1 MAYPWC
7 VMLVPQVEGRE
18 KAAMLADSKWPN
30 GSEIKIAFL
39 EGDSDLQDRVKAVA
53 GQWLSRT
60 GADLTFSWLNDPN
73 SADIRISFSRKG
85 SWSLL
90 GRYAQLKTDKSEP
103 TMNYGWLKPDSTDDE
118 VREVVLHEFG
128 HALGLIHEHQNPDGG
143 MQWNEAVVKAELS
156 GPPNNWND
164 QQIVTNVLG
173 QYDPRDLRGT
183 PFDPDSIMLYPFPAS
198 WTTNGVSTSNNTDLS
213 NTDIQLIRD
222 LYT

>member
-18 KAAMLADSKWPN
+18 RAAVLADAKWPN

-39 EGDSDLQDRVKAVA
+39 EGDTGLQDRVKAA
-53 GQWLSRT
+53 AEQWLSRT
-60 GADLTFSWLNDPN
+60 GAHLTFTWLNDAN

-90 GRYAQLKTDKSEP
+90 GRYAQLRTDKTEP
-103 TMNYGWLKPDSTDDE
+103 TMNYGWLKPDSTDE
-118 VREVVLHEFG
+118 AVKEVVLHEFG

-143 MQWNEAVVKAELS
+143 MQWNEAVVKKELS

-173 QYDPRDLRGT
+173 QY
-183 PFDPDSIMLYPFPAS
+183 
-198 WTTNGVSTSNNTDLS
+198 LS
-213 NTDIQLIRD
+213 LIHI
-222 LYT
+222 